1 MVWRF
6 ILSKLLLKS
15 THWGPRGT
23 TLAPKNI
30 TDIATIE
37 ICGLPFYLFPPMM
50 VGTRHNLGTIF
61 PKIAV

>member
-30 TDIATIE
+30 RDIATIE
-37 ICGLPFYLFPPMM
+37 IYGLPFYLFPPMM
-50 VGTRHNLGTIF
+50 VGTRF
-61 PKIAV
+61 

>member
-15 THWGPRGT
+15 THWGPRGA

-30 TDIATIE
+30 RDIATIE
-37 ICGLPFYLFPPMM
+37 IYGLPFLSFSSHD
-50 VGTRHNLGTIF
+50 GRHKVLIF